1 MKEYKPDGSSS
12 WHGWQN
18 NPVRARPPC
27 PLRRV
32 ALSMRPTRP
41 ALVSHVRAV
50 VGGGAVRLHL
60 VRSRAAVLGY
70 VPDSRGS
77 VAHHQFGLGAPQSCT
92 LRFPVQSPGKVH
104 RLALPADNNLVVNHS
119 SSARSLCGLFV
130 PIIHAGLPFVP
141 FHAVLLCFLPAP
153 TQPTLAHVCAQADF
167 CRARLRLTT
176 PLENHSTSSRHP
188 GNNRARNENP
198 VPKRP
203 EPEPARPTRA

>member
-130 PIIHAGLPFVP
+130 PIIHARLPFVP
-141 FHAVLLCFLPAP
+141 FHAVLLGFLLSP
-153 TQPTLAHVCAQADF
+153 TRPTLAHLPPVQHQHPQLG
-167 CRARLRLTT
+167 RRTLRLTLDGRAFQLFLGSAFGTGTQT
-176 PLENHSTSSRHP
+176 PGQGVQR
-188 GNNRARNENP
+188 
-198 VPKRP
+198 
-203 EPEPARPTRA
+203 